1 MLLKKLERW
10 WGENCCKCSGSH
22 HNFRFKK
29 QREKRRRRW
38 SQLLVLLIAEV
49 VVVVVSAPIKEMGM
63 SLETSGHSWL
73 LWMMMMMMIT
83 DSHTPREQ
91 KRIV

>member
-1 MLLKKLERW
+1 M
-10 WGENCCKCSGSH
+10 
-22 HNFRFKK
+22 
-29 QREKRRRRW
+29 
-38 SQLLVLLIAEV
+38 LLIAVVVVV

-73 LWMMMMMMIT
+73 LWMMMMIT

>member
-1 MLLKKLERW
+1 MAATTILGLKK
-10 WGENCCKCSGSH
+10 
-22 HNFRFKK
+22 
-29 QREKRRRRW
+29 REKRRRRW
-38 SQLLVLLIAEV
+38 SQLLVLLIAVVVV

-73 LWMMMMMMIT
+73 LWMMMMMMIMIT